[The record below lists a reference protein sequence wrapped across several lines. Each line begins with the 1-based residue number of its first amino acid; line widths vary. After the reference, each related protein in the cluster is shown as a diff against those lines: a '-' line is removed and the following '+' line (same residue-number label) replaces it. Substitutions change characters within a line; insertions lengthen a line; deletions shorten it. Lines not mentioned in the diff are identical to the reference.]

1 MGTEEHEHSANA
13 GCGAGTMV
21 LTIVTFSSTLAVTQ
35 RERNMIATRAAKFTM
50 AASLA
55 LYTFVVAF
63 DNVTDYGSN
72 FEFVKHVL
80 SMDTT
85 FPGNKLMYRAVSEPL
100 LWHLSYGAIIL
111 GEALTSLFFALG
123 AIQLFRTLYRPAAEF
138 HRAKHYIVIA
148 ATLAFVVWFTGFMIV
163 GGEWFAMW
171 QSKIWNGRESAFRV
185 YMTALAV
192 LVFVNQRDEEL
203 GGEAAHGVET
213 VSARTPRV
221 ERPVPVGE

>member
-1 MGTEEHEHSANA
+1 
-13 GCGAGTMV
+13 
-21 LTIVTFSSTLAVTQ
+21 
-35 RERNMIATRAAKFTM
+35 MIATRAAKFTM
-50 AASLA
+50 AASFA
-55 LYTFVVAF
+55 LYTLVVTF
-63 DNVTDYGSN
+63 DNIIDYGSN

-85 FPGNKLMYRAVSEPL
+85 FPGNALMHRAMTEPW

-111 GEALTSLFFALG
+111 GEALTFLFFTLG
-123 AIQLFRTLYRPAAEF
+123 AAQLFRNLYGPATEF
-138 HRAKHYIVIA
+138 HRAKHFTVIA
-148 ATLAFVVWFTGFMIV
+148 VTLAFLVWFTGFMVV